1 MPIQNATA
9 KKWIG
14 LVGSELF
21 LEFEATREKAA
32 QFIGAG
38 LGFDLLL
45 KRGEFFFHAAI
56 TENVQ
61 AILGVIPG
69 RLGDRLEKDFEKQ
82 AAFSFF
88 ESRGQRGGI
97 GMFADL
103 RDQEVEEALALE
115 AAVERVMRQFAGRA
129 FRGSRRLR
137 RAFE

>member
-1 MPIQNATA
+1 VPIQNATA

-45 KRGEFFFHAAI
+45 KRGELFFHAAI
-56 TENVQ
+56 AENVQ
-61 AILGVIPG
+61 AILGVIPC

-88 ESRGQRGGI
+88 ESRGQRGGVRVVAY
-97 GMFADL
+97 FC
-103 RDQEVEEALALE
+103 DQEIEEALAFE
-115 AAVERVMRQFAGRA
+115 ASVERVMR
-129 FRGSRRLR
+129 
-137 RAFE
+137 

>member
-1 MPIQNATA
+1 VPIQNATA
-9 KKWIG
+9 KKWVG

-32 QFIGAG
+32 QFICAG

-45 KRGEFFFHAAI
+45 KRGEFFFHAPI
-56 TENVQ
+56 TENIQ
-61 AILGVIPG
+61 AILGVIPR

-97 GMFADL
+97 GVFTDL
-103 RDQEVEEALALE
+103 
-115 AAVERVMRQFAGRA
+115 
-129 FRGSRRLR
+129 
-137 RAFE
+137 